1 MGNAAPKIV
10 GERRMSR
17 IVELKEKLNAFYQSE
32 YADMTVK
39 ELLTG
44 TSNISLPTLVQA
56 RAMLVL
62 QNFIDLRE
70 IAMRIRVSRGA
81 GKTVEVQVITR
92 PDYDSWTEGS
102 ALSAGDPALTKKTV
116 TLAPFGKV
124 TKISDL
130 LANVS
135 AINFVEQIGQVHGAC
150 VRQGILDKI
159 VDGMAGASSPNSVS
173 VGTAGDAT
181 EANFTLSNVTSA
193 ISANLTAGFTPNFI
207 VTAPDKLW
215 AAFTTD
221 YDVKQFYGSLN
232 DIMISGNIPKVLGL
246 DWLMDPYFELAI
258 NGGSFWNGTDGEKY
272 AIIGTKGTSAIWAA
286 LQEEPVVEVYRVGTE
301 LSNYIVTHM
310 DGGASEGPDA
320 SICIISHAA

>member
-1 MGNAAPKIV
+1 MVNGKMRAEEIR
-10 GERRMSR
+10 ER
-17 IVELKEKLNAFYQSE
+17 LNEFYQSE

-44 TSNISLPTLVQA
+44 TTNISLPTLVQA

-70 IAMRIRVSRGA
+70 IAMLVHVSRGA
-81 GKTVEVQVITR
+81 GKTVEVQVITK
-92 PDYDSWTEGS
+92 PDYDDWTEGS
-102 ALSAGDPALTKKTV
+102 ALSAADPTLAKRTI

-130 LANVS
+130 LANTS

-150 VRQGILDKI
+150 IRQGILDK
-159 VDGMAGASSPNSVS
+159 VVNGMAGASSPNSVT
-173 VGTAGDAT
+173 VGTKGDLT
-181 EANFTLSNVTSA
+181 EASFTFSNVASA
-193 ISANLTAGFTPNFI
+193 ISANLADGFTPDFI

-215 AAFTTD
+215 VAFTTD
-221 YDVKQFYGSLN
+221 YDVKQFYGSLS
-232 DIMISGNIPKVLGL
+232 DIMVSGSIPRVLGL
-246 DWLMDPYFELAI
+246 EWLMDPYFELAI
-258 NGGSFWNGTDGEKY
+258 NGGSAWDGTDGEKY
-272 AIIGTKGTSAIWAA
+272 AIIGTKGVSAIWAA

-310 DGGASEGPDA
+310 DGGADEGPDS